1 MNKFKTK
8 KIFLIVL
15 SLVLLFTLISCDN
28 SGKYYS
34 INIKEVTGIQNIEV
48 EHGTPVGDVIAKLAS
63 KVDVVF
69 TDDSKEEDINVT
81 WDAPSNYDPDVLG
94 DYIFTGTFRVKKTFE
109 TVTREAV
116 VSIGKKLISVE
127 EIDDIIV
134 PYGTLFDDI
143 DMPSE
148 VYVTLDNSDSL
159 NLPVTWTC
167 SAYDATKKGTYIA
180 IGTIDISSFPG
191 IENPDDIEAEIN
203 ITVDD
208 EILKG
213 FFKGELLKIYDDGKK
228 IKINAEDYTQ
238 SPTTINNKEV
248 TPLFNIPSDVIFNV
262 AGTSG
267 LREYLD
273 QMSAVNHAILGSTI
287 EVEVI
292 DDEVVQLLSVL
303 LESKEYTH
311 TEMND
316 ILQFR
321 GDYYGLLI
329 KGSAPSATAEILAN
343 GYPKVTGDTIEITM
357 PQLIL
362 ENIYFNNYNTYVFGD
377 DVVFT
382 GVLVNGDRLGIG
394 GYGFYGE
401 FTSITVDE
409 GLYIGD
415 LFSEF
420 GGYITSLDILPDN
433 PGRDSTIIVDGD
445 ITGNVKV
452 NASGCS
458 ITADSITGDLEV
470 TENGTNAE
478 INVNTIGGSITLG
491 SETLLNITEV
501 NGDLTIDYDGTVIE
515 NIEFNTNSDSINI
528 YVKNNTELDG
538 LIVKGANDFKIIVD
552 EDKEV
557 TFNGEIDFTE
567 LTGNFIIDV
576 SATGA
581 NYVNDAT
588 WNPVFSQVDI

>member
-1 MNKFKTK
+1 MKKFKTK
-8 KIFLIVL
+8 KIFLIAI

-167 SAYDATKKGTYIA
+167 SAYDATKEGTYIA

-208 EILKG
+208 EILTG

-267 LREYLD
+267 LREYL
-273 QMSAVNHAILGSTI
+273 
-287 EVEVI
+287 
-292 DDEVVQLLSVL
+292 
-303 LESKEYTH
+303 
-311 TEMND
+311 
-316 ILQFR
+316 
-321 GDYYGLLI
+321 
-329 KGSAPSATAEILAN
+329 
-343 GYPKVTGDTIEITM
+343 
-357 PQLIL
+357 
-362 ENIYFNNYNTYVFGD
+362 
-377 DVVFT
+377 
-382 GVLVNGDRLGIG
+382 
-394 GYGFYGE
+394 
-401 FTSITVDE
+401 
-409 GLYIGD
+409 
-415 LFSEF
+415 
-420 GGYITSLDILPDN
+420 
-433 PGRDSTIIVDGD
+433 
-445 ITGNVKV
+445 
-452 NASGCS
+452 
-458 ITADSITGDLEV
+458 
-470 TENGTNAE
+470 
-478 INVNTIGGSITLG
+478 
-491 SETLLNITEV
+491 
-501 NGDLTIDYDGTVIE
+501 
-515 NIEFNTNSDSINI
+515 
-528 YVKNNTELDG
+528 
-538 LIVKGANDFKIIVD
+538 
-552 EDKEV
+552 
-557 TFNGEIDFTE
+557 
-567 LTGNFIIDV
+567 
-576 SATGA
+576 
-581 NYVNDAT
+581 
-588 WNPVFSQVDI
+588 